1 MGRAQSI
8 ESGAVRS
15 IGQKKLRNKDPHQKK
30 EKRQTFPSQ
39 VSFLFF
45 CFSFLCFSIA
55 SNALRSTESRAEG
68 LVFRHLHQPQQLPLS
83 LTVHYV
89 PALHI
94 PFFLFRFFFL
104 FFFFPYN
111 PHVYKQDTHT
121 HRGKKEGKEEQLTQV
136 SRLSYAL
143 PPLSAQ
149 LPAPPLPALQPKSIT
164 RTESRKETNEEAR
177 KQKKNCIH
185 IQRD

>member
-1 MGRAQSI
+1 MYIAAGGVCI
-8 ESGAVRS
+8 YSGTCTIHR
-15 IGQKKLRNKDPHQKK
+15 IGSCAIHRTEEAKKQGPAPK

-121 HRGKKEGKEEQLTQV
+121 HKGEKKKEKRSSSRKFPV
-136 SRLSYAL
+136 SRMRCLPYPPSY
-143 PPLSAQ
+143 PPLLCPHSNRNQ
-149 LPAPPLPALQPKSIT
+149 
-164 RTESRKETNEEAR
+164 
-177 KQKKNCIH
+177 
-185 IQRD
+185 